1 MLPVYLWRPNGRYA
15 MTSTSPLMQI
25 QPFIQ
30 DYVLA
35 VSSIL
40 DAAVTVVD
48 NDLIRIGGTANYSG
62 QIGEKINHTAFFR
75 DVLESGRPDF
85 IRDVRKEKR
94 CSDCPGQGS
103 CEELAD
109 MAYPIFLGKQVVG
122 VIGVIAFKEAER
134 QRFLRDQAKIMEFLK
149 YMCMLI
155 ESRLLT
161 DQRTQELERQMGEVI
176 SKEKKEFAKTPFIG
190 RNKVVRDILA
200 LVEKVS
206 SSDSTILLCGE
217 SGTGK
222 EVMARYIHNISPRG
236 TRLMTSVNCGAI
248 PDTLVESELF
258 GYEDGAFTGARR
270 GGQIGKF
277 ELASGSTLFLD
288 EIGEMPLHV
297 QPKLLRVLQD
307 RTVQRLGGKNPRT
320 ANVRIICA
328 TNRDLKQQVAEG
340 SFRND
345 LYYRLNVIPIT
356 LPPLRERREDIPLF
370 ISHFLTRYNQM
381 FRKNILGFDDA
392 AMNAFLSYDWP
403 GNVREL
409 RNMVEY
415 LVNIVEGEYIR
426 ALDLPEH
433 FLVRAHKQ
441 PAGRSLKNMMEEHEK
456 LILEQLL
463 HDAETTAAKKK
474 LAQSLGISNATLYR
488 KLAGYGLL

>member
-1 MLPVYLWRPNGRYA
+1 MA
-15 MTSTSPLMQI
+15 TTSSLMQV

-30 DYVLA
+30 AYVLA

-48 NDLIRIGGTANYSG
+48 CDLIRVGGTANYAS
-62 QIGEKINHTAFFR
+62 QIGKKINHSAFFAG
-75 DVLESGRPDF
+75 VLESGRPDF
-85 IRDVRKEKR
+85 IKDVRKER
-94 CSDCPGQGS
+94 LCSKCPSQDS

-109 MAYPIFLGKQVVG
+109 MAYPIFLGKQTVG
-122 VIGVIAFKEAER
+122 VIGVVAFKESER
-134 QRFLRDQAKIMEFLK
+134 LKLLRDQHKVLEFLK

-161 DQRTQELERQMGEVI
+161 DQHTQELEQQMGEVI
-176 SKEKKEFAKTPFIG
+176 SKEKRQIAETPFIG
-190 RNKVVRDILA
+190 KSKAVLDILS

-206 SSDSTILLCGE
+206 TSDSTILLCGE

-236 TRLMTSVNCGAI
+236 SRLMTSINCGAI

-258 GYEDGAFTGARR
+258 GYEEGAFTGAKK
-270 GGQIGKF
+270 GGQMGKF

-307 RTVQRLGGKNPRT
+307 RTVQRLGGKKPT
-320 ANVRIICA
+320 VANVRIICA
-328 TNRDLKQQVAEG
+328 TNKDLRQQVAEG

-370 ISHFLTRYNQM
+370 IDHFLMRYNQM
-381 FRKNILGFDDA
+381 FRKNITGFDDT
-392 AMNAFLSYDWP
+392 AMSAFLSYEWP

-415 LVNIVEGEYIR
+415 LANIVESGYIR
-426 ALDLPEH
+426 ALDLPDH
-433 FLVRAHKQ
+433 FLVKTQ
-441 PAGRSLKNMMEEHEK
+441 KLVSGRNLKSMMEEHEK
-456 LILEQLL
+456 LLL
-463 HDAETTAAKKK
+463 KQFANEATSTAAKKD
-474 LAQSLGISNATLYR
+474 LAKSLGISNATLYR
-488 KLAGYGLL
+488 KLSEHGLL